1 MLQGKLLRPA
11 ALLAAV
17 ATVVLLAAATSRA
30 GDAPAATKVAAA
42 PVSAPLAAPVALPPT
57 TPAPIAAAPKCNALA
72 DQARL
77 DRPLPRTAI
86 RLSGG
91 QPIKIV
97 AIGSSSTYGAGAS
110 SPAASYPSRL
120 QIELGKHFPGQEFTV
135 LNRGVNGEEAVDMLS
150 RFETQVI
157 AEQPHLVLWQVG
169 TNSVLRDRPLDAR
182 GTLLHEGI
190 ARLKA
195 IRADIVLIDP
205 QFAPKVIAKPTADAM
220 VALLAKVAN
229 EEKVD
234 LFHRFDMMHRWYEA
248 EHLPFDAFVSPDG
261 LHMNDWSYSCLAKS
275 LGVAIAEAAT
285 RPTET
290 ASAPRTAR

>member
-1 MLQGKLLRPA
+1 MPQGNFLRPT

-30 GDAPAATKVAAA
+30 EVAAGATKAAAVPTATPLATPAALPA
-42 PVSAPLAAPVALPPT
+42 PST
-57 TPAPIAAAPKCNALA
+57 TPAAAAPKCNVLA

-77 DRPLPRTAI
+77 DQPLTRTAF

-97 AIGSSSTYGAGAS
+97 AIGYGAGAS

-120 QIELGKHFPGQEFTV
+120 QVELGKHFPGQEFTV
-135 LNRGVNGEEAVDMLS
+135 LNRGVNGEEAVDMLA
-150 RFETQVI
+150 RFETGVI
-157 AEQPHLVLWQVG
+157 AEKPHLVIWQVG
-169 TNSVLRDRPLDAR
+169 TNSVLRDRPLDS
-182 GTLLHEGI
+182 GSTLLHEGI
-190 ARLKA
+190 KRLKA

-205 QFAPKVIAKPTADAM
+205 QFAPRVIAKATADDM
-220 VALLAKVAN
+220 VALLAKIAK
-229 EEKVD
+229 EEKVS
-234 LFHRFDMMHRWYEA
+234 LFHRFAMMRRWHDA
-248 EHLPFDAFVSPDG
+248 EKLPFEAFVSADG
-261 LHMNDWSYSCLAKS
+261 LHMNDWSYACLAKG

>member
-1 MLQGKLLRPA
+1 MPRGNFLRPT

-17 ATVVLLAAATSRA
+17 ATVVSLAVATSRA
-30 GDAPAATKVAAA
+30 EIAANATKAVAV
-42 PVSAPLAAPVALPPT
+42 PPPTPLAAPAALPTPST
-57 TPAPIAAAPKCNALA
+57 TPAAAAPKCNVLS

-77 DRPLPRTAI
+77 DQPLTRTAR

-97 AIGSSSTYGAGAS
+97 AIGSSSTFGAGAS

-120 QIELGKHFPGQEFTV
+120 QVELSKHFPGREFTV
-135 LNRGVNGEEAVDMLS
+135 LNRGVNGEEAADMLA
-150 RFETQVI
+150 RFETGVI
-157 AEQPHLVLWQVG
+157 AEKPHLVLWQVG
-169 TNSVLRDRPLDAR
+169 TNSVLRDRPFDSG

-195 IRADIVLIDP
+195 IRADIILVNP
-205 QFAPKVIAKPTADAM
+205 QFAPKVIAKARTDDM
-220 VALLAKVAN
+220 VALLTKVAN
-229 EEKVD
+229 EEKVA
-234 LFHRFDMMHRWYEA
+234 LFHRFAMMRRWHDVEG
-248 EHLPFDAFVSPDG
+248 LPFDAFVSADG
-261 LHMNDWSYSCLAKS
+261 LHMNDWSYACLAKT

-285 RPTET
+285 RPTAT